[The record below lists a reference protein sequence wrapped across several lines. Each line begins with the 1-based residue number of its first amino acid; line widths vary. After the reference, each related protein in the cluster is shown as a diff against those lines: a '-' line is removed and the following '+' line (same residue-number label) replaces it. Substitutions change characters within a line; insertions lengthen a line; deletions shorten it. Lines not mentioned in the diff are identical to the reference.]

1 MNEQQQK
8 IVREKLEASYG
19 YLFEVELLDEI
30 QKAGIMK
37 VVKQGDLMMDI
48 GQSITAM
55 PLLFNGAIKIMTEDE
70 AGDELL
76 LYFIE
81 VGDTCAM
88 TFSCCMGAG
97 TSEIRAIAETDSE
110 MLMIPIE
117 KMDSWMARYRSWRS
131 FILDSYHERLS
142 ELLETIDTLA
152 FMKLDDRLMKYLR
165 DKAMVT
171 HDDLIHTTH
180 QDIAQDLHTSRV
192 VVSRLLKGMEKDGK
206 ISMNRNQIKV
216 LDL

>member
-1 MNEQQQK
+1 MIRK
-8 IVREKLEASYG
+8 RLEENYG
-19 YLFEVELLDEI
+19 YLFETELLDEI
-30 QKAGIMK
+30 EKAGVLRK
-37 VVKQGDLMMDI
+37 VKQGELMMDI
-48 GQSITAM
+48 DQQVTHM
-55 PLLFNGAIKIMTEDE
+55 PLLFDGAIKILTEDE

-117 KMDSWMARYRSWRS
+117 KMDNWMARFRSWRS

-152 FMKLDDRLMKYLR
+152 FMKMDDRLMKYLR

-171 HDDLIHTTH
+171 HDDVIYTTH
-180 QDIAQDLHTSRV
+180 KDIAHDLHTSRV
-192 VVSRLLKGMEKDGK
+192 VVSRLLKGMEREGR
-206 ISMNRNQIKV
+206 ILLQRNQVKV

>member
-1 MNEQQQK
+1 M
-8 IVREKLEASYG
+8 VRDKLETNYG
-19 YLFEVELLDEI
+19 YLFEPELLDEI
-30 QKAGIMK
+30 EK
-37 VVKQGDLMMDI
+37 VGQSVKVRQGEMMMDI
-48 GQSITAM
+48 GQQINAM
-55 PLLFNGAIKIMTEDE
+55 PLLFEGAIKILTEDE
-70 AGDELL
+70 EGDELL

-97 TSEIRAIAETDSE
+97 KSEIRAIAETDSE

-117 KMDSWMARYRSWRS
+117 KMDDWMARYRSWRS

-152 FMKLDDRLMKYLR
+152 FMNMDDRLLKYLR

-171 HDDLIHTTH
+171 HDDMIYTTH
-180 QDIAQDLHTSRV
+180 RDIAQDLHTSRV
-192 VVSRLLKGMEKDGK
+192 VVSRLLKGMEREGK
-206 ISMNRNQIKV
+206 IKLQRNQIKV

>member
-1 MNEQQQK
+1 MNEEQAK
-8 IVREKLEASYG
+8 KVRERLESNYG
-19 YLFEVELLDEI
+19 YLFEEELLDEI
-30 QKAGIMK
+30 QKAGTLRS
-37 VVKQGDLMMDI
+37 VKQGDLMMDI
-48 GQSITAM
+48 GQTITAM
-55 PLLFNGAIKIMTEDE
+55 PLLFDGAIKIMTEDD

-97 TSEIRAIAETDSE
+97 SSEIRAIAETNSD
-110 MLMIPIE
+110 MLMIPVE
-117 KMDSWMARYRSWRS
+117 KMDDWMARFRSWRA

-152 FMKLDDRLMKYLR
+152 FMKLDDRLLKYLR

-171 HDDLIHTTH
+171 HDDVIHTTH
-180 QDIAQDLHTSRV
+180 KDIAQDLHTSRV

-216 LDL
+216 LAL